1 MVLLVLYFQVEFGL
15 FFCFLLVCLFV
26 FFLRRE
32 ENQKTQRNLNPLS
45 KDENQQQTQPT
56 CDTRSGN
63 RTQATVVGDEHSH
76 HCAIDAPTN
85 QSVARIVLKAC
96 CGMFDPIT
104 LTSYVFSQRIL
115 LFLFCFGLYCLLHRL
130 QVRLAS
136 LLKILK
142 TSKRFVEFHQHAL

>member
-1 MVLLVLYFQVEFGL
+1 MALLLHGVQVELEFRVLVFVEGGKLEGL
-15 FFCFLLVCLFV
+15 G
-26 FFLRRE
+26 
-32 ENQKTQRNLNPLS
+32 K
-45 KDENQQQTQPT
+45 NQQQTQPT

-63 RTQATVVGDEHSH
+63 RTQATVVGGEHSH

-96 CGMFDPIT
+96 FGMFDPIT

>member
-1 MVLLVLYFQVEFGL
+1 MALLLHGVQVELEFRVLVFVEGGKPEGL
-15 FFCFLLVCLFV
+15 G
-26 FFLRRE
+26 
-32 ENQKTQRNLNPLS
+32 K
-45 KDENQQQTQPT
+45 NQQQTQPT
-56 CDTRSGN
+56 FDTRSGN
-63 RTQATVVGDEHSH
+63 RTQATVVGGEHSH

-96 CGMFDPIT
+96 FGMFDPIT

-115 LFLFCFGLYCLLHRL
+115 LFLLCFGLYCLLHRL

>member
-1 MVLLVLYFQVEFGL
+1 MALLLLGVQVELEFRVLGIVEGGKPEGL
-15 FFCFLLVCLFV
+15 G
-26 FFLRRE
+26 
-32 ENQKTQRNLNPLS
+32 KNPRS
-45 KDENQQQTQPT
+45 EDENQQQTQPT

-63 RTQATVVGDEHSH
+63 RTQATVVGGEHSH

-96 CGMFDPIT
+96 FGMFDPIT

>member
-1 MVLLVLYFQVEFGL
+1 MSSTSRSNLDCFFVFCL
-15 FFCFLLVCLFV
+15 FVCLF

-63 RTQATVVGDEHSH
+63 RTQATVVGGEHSH

-96 CGMFDPIT
+96 FGMFDPIT

>member
-1 MVLLVLYFQVEFGL
+1 MALLLHGVQVELEFRVLVFVEGGKPEGL
-15 FFCFLLVCLFV
+15 G
-26 FFLRRE
+26 
-32 ENQKTQRNLNPLS
+32 K
-45 KDENQQQTQPT
+45 NQQQTQPT

-63 RTQATVVGDEHSH
+63 RTQATVVGGEHSH

-85 QSVARIVLKAC
+85 QSVAC
-96 CGMFDPIT
+96 FGMFDPIT

>member
-1 MVLLVLYFQVEFGL
+1 MALLLHGVQVELEFRVLVFVEGGKPEGL
-15 FFCFLLVCLFV
+15 G
-26 FFLRRE
+26 
-32 ENQKTQRNLNPLS
+32 K
-45 KDENQQQTQPT
+45 NQQQTQPT

-63 RTQATVVGDEHSH
+63 RTQATVVGGEHSH

-96 CGMFDPIT
+96 FGMFDPIT

-115 LFLFCFGLYCLLHRL
+115 FFLFCFGLYCLLHRL

-142 TSKRFVEFHQHAL
+142 TSKRFVEFHQLAL

>member
-1 MVLLVLYFQVEFGL
+1 MALLLHGVQVELEFRVLVFVEGGKPEGL
-15 FFCFLLVCLFV
+15 G
-26 FFLRRE
+26 
-32 ENQKTQRNLNPLS
+32 K
-45 KDENQQQTQPT
+45 NQQQTQPT

-63 RTQATVVGDEHSH
+63 RTQATVVGGEHSH

-96 CGMFDPIT
+96 FGMFDPIT
-104 LTSYVFSQRIL
+104 LTLYVFSQRIL

-136 LLKILK
+136 LVKILK

>member
-1 MVLLVLYFQVEFGL
+1 MALLLHGVQVELEFRVLVFVEGGKPEGL
-15 FFCFLLVCLFV
+15 G
-26 FFLRRE
+26 
-32 ENQKTQRNLNPLS
+32 K
-45 KDENQQQTQPT
+45 NQQQTQPT

-63 RTQATVVGDEHSH
+63 RTQATVVGGEHSH

-96 CGMFDPIT
+96 FGMFDPIT
-104 LTSYVFSQRIL
+104 LTLYVFSQRIL